1 VDPKANA
8 GSSTSISNPR
18 YAAKSLRQGAALA
31 VILAMGLLI
40 SPQNSLGMERCAVTV
55 TVVNE
60 ATIPIKAQQ
69 EVLLIGPAGQV
80 VGSSRT
86 QDGVARFCEFGF
98 GPHHILVGNP
108 SNCGAVEIKNVRY
121 DPFRDQSFR
130 VYLNPCLGGSQLS
143 TGCVALLRVVN
154 GKGDPVVNAVSMAR
168 GKVRQSDRSSLFIY
182 RLRVGE
188 ELAVSFEADGYQPA
202 DTTLACRYIQLFERE
217 IVLVQR

>member
-1 VDPKANA
+1 M
-8 GSSTSISNPR
+8 
-18 YAAKSLRQGAALA
+18 KSLRQVAALA
-31 VILAMGLLI
+31 VILATDLLI
-40 SPQNSLGMERCAVTV
+40 FPQASLGMERCAVTV

-60 ATIPIKAQQ
+60 ATIPVKAQQ
-69 EVLLIGPAGQV
+69 EVLLVGPTGQV
-80 VGSSRT
+80 VASSIT
-86 QDGVARFCEFGF
+86 QEGVAQFCEFGF
-98 GPHHILVGNP
+98 GLHHIVVGNP
-108 SNCGAVEIKNVRY
+108 SNCGAVKIKNVRY

-154 GKGDPVVNAVSMAR
+154 GKGDPIVNVVSTAR
-168 GKVRQSDRSSLFIY
+168 DKVRQSDRSSLFIY

-202 DTTLACRYIQLFERE
+202 ETTLSCRYIQLFERE